1 MRLTVRSKLRSS
13 ALDFRSLAS
22 RTSPPPRAAA
32 ACART
37 HARALL
43 RLRTSSSQPASVFVY
58 SRRNQLIGKCARAG
72 KRFDDALISPVI
84 RQSLLHWG
92 YELTQKDADAYV
104 KLKGLPTL
112 PR

>member
-1 MRLTVRSKLRSS
+1 MRRPAAPSTPLPPLCS
-13 ALDFRSLAS
+13 ARRPHTGFPYS
-22 RTSPPPRAAA
+22 RTL
-32 ACART
+32 T
-37 HARALL
+37 HARILCL
-43 RLRTSSSQPASVFVY
+43 PSIFMRPPC
-58 SRRNQLIGKCARAG
+58 RNQLIGKCARAG
-72 KRFDDALISPVI
+72 KRFDDTSISPVI

>member
-1 MRLTVRSKLRSS
+1 MR
-13 ALDFRSLAS
+13 
-22 RTSPPPRAAA
+22 PP
-32 ACART
+32 C
-37 HARALL
+37 
-43 RLRTSSSQPASVFVY
+43 
-58 SRRNQLIGKCARAG
+58 RNQLIGKCARAG
-72 KRFDDALISPVI
+72 KRFDDTSISPVI